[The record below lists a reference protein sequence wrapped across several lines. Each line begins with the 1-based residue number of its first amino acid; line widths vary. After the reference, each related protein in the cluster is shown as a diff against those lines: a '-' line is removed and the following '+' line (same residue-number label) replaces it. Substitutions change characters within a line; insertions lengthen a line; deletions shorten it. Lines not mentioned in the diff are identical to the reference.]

1 MTYANNSQSKYT
13 RRLEI
18 AATQT
23 KSAYA
28 DSKNLKPT
36 EVGFVCIAALR
47 QRAGGSIP
55 FTRVGVFLLLGEYL
69 SNYQHFLNLPVL

>member
-1 MTYANNSQSKYT
+1 MILVLYREGASHLCKYT

-36 EVGFVCIAALR
+36 SVGFVCIAANSIR
-47 QRAGGSIP
+47 QGRCV
-55 FTRVGVFLLLGEYL
+55 FTKVRCSRTEMCVHRSLFKGR
-69 SNYQHFLNLPVL
+69 